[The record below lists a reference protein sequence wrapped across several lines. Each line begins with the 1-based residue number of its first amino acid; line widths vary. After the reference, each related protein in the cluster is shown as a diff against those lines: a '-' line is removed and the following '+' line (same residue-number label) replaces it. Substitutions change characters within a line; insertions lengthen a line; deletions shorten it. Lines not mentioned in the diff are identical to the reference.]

1 MDFNESIKQFAKRVQ
16 TLNETIE
23 TEEATKTS
31 LIMPMFHIL
40 GYDVFNP
47 LEFCPEYTADVGI
60 KKGEKIDYAILDN
73 GQPSILIECK
83 SCTENLDK
91 HSSQLFRYFGTST
104 AKFGI
109 LTNGIIYRF
118 YTDLEEA
125 NKMDLVPFLE
135 VDLLN
140 LKDAAINEF
149 KKFSKESFDTEKIF
163 STAEELKY
171 SNLIKAYLKN
181 EMENP
186 SDEFV
191 KTVLANVYEGVK
203 TQKVIEKYQPLIKRA
218 FTSFVNEAVNNKIS
232 SALKSTEDP
241 VADVEVQDDV
251 EASKVITTELELEAF
266 YMIRGLLAGIVPV
279 EDITYKDTESYFGII
294 YKNNTWKP
302 ICRLNLDSKNKSIFI
317 PDENKKYTRTY
328 IESLNDLYQFKD
340 QLIEIVKK
348 YLPEAD

>member
-1 MDFNESIKQFAKRVQ
+1 M
-16 TLNETIE
+16 
-23 TEEATKTS
+23 
-31 LIMPMFHIL
+31 
-40 GYDVFNP
+40 
-47 LEFCPEYTADVGI
+47 
-60 KKGEKIDYAILDN
+60 
-73 GQPSILIECK
+73 
-83 SCTENLDK
+83 
-91 HSSQLFRYFGTST
+91 
-104 AKFGI
+104 
-109 LTNGIIYRF
+109 
-118 YTDLEEA
+118 
-125 NKMDLVPFLE
+125 
-135 VDLLN
+135 
-140 LKDAAINEF
+140 
-149 KKFSKESFDTEKIF
+149 
-163 STAEELKY
+163 
-171 SNLIKAYLKN
+171 IKAYLKN

-348 YLPEAD
+348 YLPETD